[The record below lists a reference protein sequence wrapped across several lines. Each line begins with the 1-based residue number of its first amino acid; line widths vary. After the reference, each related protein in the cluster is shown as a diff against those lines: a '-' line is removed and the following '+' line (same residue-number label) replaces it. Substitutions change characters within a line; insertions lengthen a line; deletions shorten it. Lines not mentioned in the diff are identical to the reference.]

1 MRHQSESGP
10 PCLPFGSERVQ
21 TTPSLFRDMR
31 SRALRILFTLT
42 VFAIV
47 WLVVKPAHAAAP
59 VCDPRGATMFAPPPQ
74 IQDAEQS
81 LDVVPDCAVDSPLD
95 VRAVGPRRGG
105 PIAFSFSQ
113 EPMAANAILLPPMLV
128 GDKLDAPRSSL
139 VRPPRGV
146 RSALERPPRR

>member
-1 MRHQSESGP
+1 
-10 PCLPFGSERVQ
+10 
-21 TTPSLFRDMR
+21 MR
-31 SRALRILFTLT
+31 SRLLRILFALT
-42 VFAIV
+42 TFALV
-47 WLVVKPAHAAAP
+47 WLVVKPAYAAAP

-74 IQDAEQS
+74 IQDPEQS

-105 PIAFSFSQ
+105 PVSFLISQ
-113 EPMAANAILLPPMLV
+113 EPVAQVAIALPPIPIGERLE
-128 GDKLDAPRSSL
+128 AAASSL